1 MPSISALL
9 TDPDGFFD
17 RQGSDPS
24 LKGPLV
30 VILAVVAVDAVAAVL
45 QSRFMSRLF
54 EGAGAAGGFLAA
66 IQAFTYIFVVA
77 GPFVVWLLYAG
88 LFHAI
93 SVVFDGDGAFSTTA
107 AFVGWGFVPSVLG
120 SVAAAAINYYRFN
133 VRGIDVPAE
142 FTQESMRRFNQ
153 ALQTGPL
160 VALSAAL
167 GIVFTLWS
175 AFLWTFALKH
185 ARDLTVRQAA
195 LTVAVPVL
203 VAVLISLRTLLVAV
217 EVL

>member
-1 MPSISALL
+1 MPSISTLL
-9 TDPDGFFD
+9 TDPDGFFR
-17 RQGSDPS
+17 RQGSDAS

-30 VILAVVAVDAVAAVL
+30 VILAVVAVDVVAAVL
-45 QSRFMSRLF
+45 QSRFMSQLF
-54 EGAGAAGGFLAA
+54 EGAGAAGGLVTAL
-66 IQAFTYIFVVA
+66 QAFTYVFVVA

-93 SVVFDGDGAFSTTA
+93 SVVFGGDGAFSTTLS
-107 AFVGWGFVPSVLG
+107 FVGWGFVPSVVG
-120 SVAAAAINYYRFN
+120 SVASAAINYYRFN

-142 FTQESMRRFNQ
+142 ITQESMQQFNR

-160 VALSAAL
+160 VALSAAFA
-167 GIVFTLWS
+167 IVFTLWS

-195 LTVAVPVL
+195 LTVAGPVL
-203 VAVLISLRTLLVAV
+203 VAVLISLRTLLVAIG
-217 EVL
+217 VL